1 MSRWGSEEVLWPEIP
16 VPCELCKITF
26 LFLSRFSESIYPD
39 YCQISNRE
47 KSLINHQLDP
57 HGYIEF
63 VTICLS
69 LKELLRK
76 SLTRTVLG
84 QGRREFN
91 LSGRQELHLA
101 SL

>member
-1 MSRWGSEEVLWPEIP
+1 MAAAGDCWTLRIVQNRFS
-16 VPCELCKITF
+16 
-26 LFLSRFSESIYPD
+26 LSVSQFSESIYPD
-39 YCQISNRE
+39 YLQISNRE

-76 SLTRTVLG
+76 SLTRKVLR

-91 LSGRQELHLA
+91 LSRRQALHLA

>member
-1 MSRWGSEEVLWPEIP
+1 MAAAGDCWTPRMVQNRFSLSV
-16 VPCELCKITF
+16 
-26 LFLSRFSESIYPD
+26 SRFSESIYPD
-39 YCQISNRE
+39 YLQISNRE

-76 SLTRTVLG
+76 SLTRKVLR

-91 LSGRQELHLA
+91 LSGR
-101 SL
+101 